1 MESVILFLN
10 SFLSYLLLMA
20 VIVVLAGVA
29 IFIGIRLR
37 KNKDRQLGS
46 SQSAANPFNGICPP
60 QHLVHKAKYRRKE
73 AVAAGCMRKDFII
86 RCLPRL

>member
-1 MESVILFLN
+1 MESVILFIN

-37 KNKDRQLGS
+37 KNKDRQLES
-46 SQSAANPFNGICPP
+46 SKPVTG
-60 QHLVHKAKYRRKE
+60 
-73 AVAAGCMRKDFII
+73 G
-86 RCLPRL
+86 